1 MNNKDNDN
9 ISKTIAKMMKSDE
22 KDNNNNKEEQ
32 KNNDV
37 GPNSSENDDLCF
49 NSDCS
54 KKSYQ
59 SMFSIISKKD
69 SDFINLEKSDSS
81 TINNYQLN
89 DLNMSQQS
97 ESSINSNNT
106 ISFWEALKLKLNN
119 IKNQIIFNYNIFSTS
134 NNLKYTSPSP
144 KLIKEIQIF
153 DEKYLDHEKLLN
165 RLKNIPWFSY
175 RKDFD
180 QIKEKED
187 IYTTDA
193 GWGCMLR
200 VSQMILAQ
208 GICNIHSVEKLSDF
222 INQYLSYFYDN
233 KIPLK
238 YMCKNEKEKLNNNKN
253 SNEITLDD
261 FEIIENVN
269 EKEISNSFIDF
280 SCEIIKGLENYCQ
293 RNINK
298 EYITPPYSIR
308 NLMKVQKQTN
318 KDGKKAGQWF
328 SNYDTMRLI
337 SIITKDMNEKND
349 CDFKVINCN
358 EGTIY
363 IEDIIKQCFEE
374 SQNSDNSE
382 EFEILHLSS
391 SVNSETRNDDIDD
404 NRYFFNDKLYK
415 FKDKFLLFVS
425 VRHGL
430 YSLDEQMYDEVLK
443 IFDID
448 TNIGFIGGK
457 NSRAF
462 YFIGKCENNVI
473 FLDPHYVQSTLPI
486 IQLGTISVKDSYI
499 PNDIYYMPVDELS
512 PSFTIGFAV
521 KNIQNF
527 KKLMKKIY
535 SSDWINSSKCKSEEY
550 KNGLFT
556 VKSFHYYNKLK
567 K

>member
-382 EFEILHLSS
+382 EFVILHLSS

-448 TNIGFIGGK
+448 TNIGF
-457 NSRAF
+457 S
-462 YFIGKCENNVI
+462 
-473 FLDPHYVQSTLPI
+473 
-486 IQLGTISVKDSYI
+486 
-499 PNDIYYMPVDELS
+499 
-512 PSFTIGFAV
+512 
-521 KNIQNF
+521 
-527 KKLMKKIY
+527 
-535 SSDWINSSKCKSEEY
+535 
-550 KNGLFT
+550 
-556 VKSFHYYNKLK
+556 
-567 K
+567 

>member
-298 EYITPPYSIR
+298 E
-308 NLMKVQKQTN
+308 
-318 KDGKKAGQWF
+318 
-328 SNYDTMRLI
+328 
-337 SIITKDMNEKND
+337 
-349 CDFKVINCN
+349 
-358 EGTIY
+358 
-363 IEDIIKQCFEE
+363 
-374 SQNSDNSE
+374 
-382 EFEILHLSS
+382 
-391 SVNSETRNDDIDD
+391 
-404 NRYFFNDKLYK
+404 
-415 FKDKFLLFVS
+415 
-425 VRHGL
+425 
-430 YSLDEQMYDEVLK
+430 
-443 IFDID
+443 
-448 TNIGFIGGK
+448 
-457 NSRAF
+457 
-462 YFIGKCENNVI
+462 
-473 FLDPHYVQSTLPI
+473 
-486 IQLGTISVKDSYI
+486 
-499 PNDIYYMPVDELS
+499 
-512 PSFTIGFAV
+512 
-521 KNIQNF
+521 
-527 KKLMKKIY
+527 
-535 SSDWINSSKCKSEEY
+535 
-550 KNGLFT
+550 
-556 VKSFHYYNKLK
+556 
-567 K
+567 